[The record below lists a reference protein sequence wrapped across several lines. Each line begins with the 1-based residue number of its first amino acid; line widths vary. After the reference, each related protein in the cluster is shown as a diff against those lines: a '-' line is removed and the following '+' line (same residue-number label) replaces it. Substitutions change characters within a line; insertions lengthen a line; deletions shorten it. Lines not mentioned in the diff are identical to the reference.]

1 MKKKAI
7 LISAVIAVVCAAV
20 VVGASFALFSK
31 QSDVETY
38 LSAGELNA
46 TLVRTD
52 LKGVFV
58 DENGI
63 LGKEKTVDADVDLTN
78 TDSASGT
85 AFMFGD
91 ESSPVYNVP
100 GVWEEATL
108 QLTNT
113 GNVAFDS
120 TLTFSFVANAPSAD
134 TPESRLAD
142 KLVVTVSDNL
152 GSVLKTGSLTE
163 VVNGGAIALNTRQ
176 LAGGSFVFRI
186 KIELPYESGSADDG
200 TGETIM
206 NANLRFTFTVTAT
219 QTVEEGAISD

>member
-1 MKKKAI
+1 MKSKAI
-7 LISAVIAVVCAAV
+7 MISAAV
-20 VVGASFALFSK
+20 VLLCAAIVIGASFALFS
-31 QSDVETY
+31 QQTAVETY
-38 LSAGELNA
+38 LSAGRLSAN
-46 TLVRTD
+46 LVRTD
-52 LKGVFV
+52 LKGQFV
-58 DENGI
+58 DGNGI
-63 LGKEKTVDADVDLTN
+63 LGAETTVDEDVDLSDTDNTTN
-78 TDSASGT
+78 A
-85 AFMFGD
+85 AFAFGSN
-91 ESSPVYNVP
+91 SSVIYNVP
-100 GVWEEATL
+100 GVWEEAFFR
-108 QLTNT
+108 LTNS

-120 TLTFSFVANAPSAD
+120 TLAFSFVDNAPSAD

-163 VVNGGAIALNTRQ
+163 VVNGGAITLNTRQ

-186 KIELPYESGSADDG
+186 KIELPYESDSADDG